1 MKIDYEIEEFG
12 ENGYEITLF
21 NDENDMSLTITGDT
35 DTEWHEDLIGDQVG
49 SAHHIAEASNIKHV
63 EMYDADAVA
72 QPSIDLSFLELAR
85 KKLREIEI
93 QLDVAYCNFNPLSGL
108 V

>member
-21 NDENDMSLTITGDT
+21 NDENDLSLTISGDT
-35 DTEWHEDLIGDQVG
+35 DTEWQEDLEGDQVR
-49 SAHHIAEASNIKHV
+49 SAHHMAEARNIKHV

-72 QPSIDLSFLELAR
+72 QPSVDLNFLELAR
-85 KKLREIEI
+85 KKLRDIEIE
-93 QLDVAYCNFNPLSGL
+93 LDVAYCNFNPLSGL

>member
-12 ENGYEITLF
+12 ENGYEVTLF
-21 NDENDMSLTITGDT
+21 NDENDLSLTITGDT
-35 DTEWHEDLIGDQVG
+35 DTEWQEDIEGDQVR
-49 SAHHIAEASNIKHV
+49 SAHHMAEARNMKHV

-72 QPSIDLSFLELAR
+72 QPSIDLNFLKLAR
-85 KKLREIEI
+85 KKLDEI
-93 QLDVAYCNFNPLSGL
+93 QIELDRAYGNFNPLSGL